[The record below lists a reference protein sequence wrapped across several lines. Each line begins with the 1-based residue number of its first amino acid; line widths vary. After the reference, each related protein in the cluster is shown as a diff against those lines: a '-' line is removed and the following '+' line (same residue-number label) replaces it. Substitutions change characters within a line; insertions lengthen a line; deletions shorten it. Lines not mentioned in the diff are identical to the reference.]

1 MVLEA
6 LCMTAGALVVYH
18 HAIYPLALRALVRRT
33 GEGHSSLARSADMSA
48 MTLIIPAFN
57 EASTIREKVANS
69 AALVAPD
76 AKLRI
81 IIACDGC
88 TDGTAATAREA
99 IAEKQC
105 GPDRFQVVEYE
116 ENRGK
121 VAVLNDLIAQSQTP
135 LIALSDTSAMLD
147 ANAVEI
153 AASHFADPRVGF
165 VTGCYSANSRSDAV
179 ETYWAYQRKIKKA
192 EAALGAPIGAHG
204 AFYAFR
210 RSEWE
215 PLKADTINDDV
226 ILPMRII
233 QRGFTGVYDESIR
246 IREAERD
253 TVSTDL
259 RRRRRLA
266 AGALQQTLRLAALAN
281 PRRPGIAFTFLS
293 GKALRAIMP
302 FIMAL
307 ALITNFLLAGSSAF
321 WATLLVLQFAVY
333 GCAMVGM
340 TSERA
345 RRNKVIGAISYLVA
359 GHLNGLIGATGY
371 LTGRYQTPW
380 TREKFMDQDHFMPRA
395 VTTGKRLLDILIAS
409 VAFVGFVLLFIP
421 IALAIKLESKG
432 PIFYRQLRVGL
443 RTSSQSR
450 LFYLTKFRTMRV
462 DAEARSGAVWASKND
477 PRITRVG
484 NFLRKTRLD
493 ELPQCIDVL
502 RGDMSIVGPRPERPQ
517 FFQNLESNIPFY
529 SERTYGLKP
538 GITGLAQVN
547 LPYDSSIEDVRAKV
561 LYDHAYAMQLT
572 APGKWLAAD
581 LSIIVRT
588 FTVMVLGK
596 GQ

>member
-1 MVLEA
+1 MVVES
-6 LCMTAGALVVYH
+6 LCVAACSLVVYH
-18 HAIYPLALRALVRRT
+18 HAIYPLALRALVRRA
-33 GEGHSSLARSADMSA
+33 GKNQPCFEQGAEMSK
-48 MTLIIPAFN
+48 MTLIVPAFN

-69 AALVAPD
+69 AALEAGD
-76 AKLRI
+76 GKLRI
-81 IIACDGC
+81 VIACDGC
-88 TDGTAATAREA
+88 TDGTAAIAREA
-99 IAEKQC
+99 IAQQRV
-105 GPDRFQVVEYE
+105 GPDRFEVVEYN

-121 VAVLNDLIAQSQTP
+121 VPVLNEIIAHTRTP

-147 ANAVEI
+147 ANAAQI

-165 VTGCYSANSRSDAV
+165 VTGCYSANSRSAAV

-215 PLKADTINDDV
+215 PLEADTINDDV

-246 IREAERD
+246 VREAEQD

-266 AGALQQTLRLAALAN
+266 AGALQQTIRLAALAD
-281 PRRPGIAFTFLS
+281 PRRPGIAFAFLS
-293 GKALRAIMP
+293 GKALRAFMP
-302 FIMAL
+302 LIMAL
-307 ALITNFLLAGSSAF
+307 ALVTNVLLATGSAF
-321 WATLLVLQFAVY
+321 WTTLLMLQLAVY
-333 GCAMVGM
+333 GFAIVGM

-345 RRNKVIGAISYLVA
+345 RRNKVIGAISYLVS
-359 GHLNGLIGATGY
+359 GHLNGLIGAVGY
-371 LTGRYQTPW
+371 LAGRYQTPW
-380 TREKFMDQDHFMPRA
+380 TREKFMEQDHFMPPA
-395 VTTGKRLLDILIAS
+395 VTTGKRALDILVAS
-409 VAFVGFVLLFIP
+409 VAFVGFVVLFVP

-462 DAEARSGAVWASKND
+462 DAEASSGAVWASKND
-477 PRITRVG
+477 SRITRVG

-517 FFQNLESNIPFY
+517 FFENLESNIPFY
-529 SERTYGLKP
+529 AERTYGLKP